1 MNRQIVQLFAL
12 SMLLFATLV
21 GFTSRW
27 TVFEAEEL
35 KDQALNRRS
44 LIEAQQIPRG
54 LIRAADGTVLARSV
68 PRGSGQRRVFERTYP
83 EGELFS
89 HAVGYS
95 FINRGSVGIERF
107 RDDELTGEEN
117 EFSSIFSELQ
127 SEQPEGSDVTTT
139 LDMNAQ
145 RTALDAL
152 GGRQGAIVAIEPST
166 GRVRAMAS
174 SPDFDPNEVPDGDR
188 FRQLNSD
195 EEARPVVNRTTQANF
210 QPGSTFKVVT
220 AAAALDS
227 GKFTPDSIVDGSSG
241 QLVSGVPLANFGGQD
256 FGSITLTDALT
267 NSVNTVWGQVGE
279 QIGRKTLV
287 EYMNRFGFNQD
298 PALDYPE
305 DQMNASGIRNAD
317 LRLLDGDDGFD
328 VGRVAIGQGGAEGQ
342 IQVTPLQMAL
352 VAAAVGNGGRLMR
365 PRLTEKVVA
374 PDGRVEESFE
384 PEEQSQVMSAESA
397 GELAAMMSRVVEE
410 GTGTAA
416 ALSGV
421 PVAGKTGTAEVA
433 GAQLNQLWFIG
444 FAPVED
450 PQVAIAVT
458 LEDQPLGTQGG
469 QVAAPL
475 AAQVMET
482 LLR

>member
-68 PRGSGQRRVFERTYP
+68 PKGSGQRRIFQRTYP
-83 EGELFS
+83 EDNLFS
-89 HAVGYS
+89 HTVGYS
-95 FINRGSVGIERF
+95 FLERGSTGIERF

-139 LDMNAQ
+139 LDIEAQ
-145 RTALDAL
+145 RTAVEAL

-174 SPDFDPNEVPDGDR
+174 SPDFNPNEVPTDR
-188 FRQLNSD
+188 FSELNTD
-195 EEARPVVNRTTQANF
+195 EEARPVVNRATQANF

-227 GKFTPDSIVDGSSG
+227 GKFSPESIVDGASG

-279 QIGRKTLV
+279 QIGRETLV
-287 EYMNRFGFNQD
+287 EYMNRFGFNSD

-305 DQMNASGIRNAD
+305 DQMNASGIRNAEG
-317 LRLLDGDDGFD
+317 RLVDGDDGFD
-328 VGRVAIGQGGAEGQ
+328 AGRVAIGQGGAEGQ
-342 IQVTPLQMAL
+342 IQVTPLQMAM
-352 VAAAVGNGGRLMR
+352 VASAVGNGGKLMR
-365 PRLTEKVVA
+365 PQLTEKVVA
-374 PDGRVEESFE
+374 PDGRVEQRFE
-384 PEEQSQVMSAESA
+384 PQEQSRVMSAESA
-397 GELAAMMSRVVEE
+397 GALAQMMSRVVEE

-444 FAPVED
+444 FAPVEN
-450 PQVAIAVT
+450 PQVAVAVT

>member
-1 MNRQIVQLFAL
+1 MNRQIVQLFGL
-12 SMLLFATLV
+12 SMILFATLV

-35 KDQALNRRS
+35 KANAKNNRS
-44 LIEAQQIPRG
+44 LIEAQRIPRG
-54 LIRAADGTVLARSV
+54 LVRASDGTVLARSE
-68 PRGSGQRRVFERTYP
+68 PKGSGQRRIFERTYP
-83 EGELFS
+83 EANLFS

-95 FINRGSVGIERF
+95 FINRGSAGIERF
-107 RDDELTGEEN
+107 RNDELTGEED

-127 SEQPEGSDVTTT
+127 SKTPEGSDVTTT
-139 LDMNAQ
+139 LDVEAQ
-145 RTALDAL
+145 RTAIEAL

-174 SPDFDPNEVPDGDR
+174 SPDFDPNQVPDDDR
-188 FRQLNSD
+188 FRQLNTD
-195 EEARPVVNRTTQANF
+195 EEARPVVNRTTQAAY

-227 GKFTPDSIVDGSSG
+227 GKFTSDSIVDGSSG
-241 QLVSGVPLANFGGQD
+241 QTIGGVPLANFGGQD
-256 FGSITLTDALT
+256 FGSVTLTDALT
-267 NSVNTVWGQVGE
+267 NSVNTVWAQVGE
-279 QIGRKTLV
+279 QIGRETLV
-287 EYMNRFGFNQD
+287 EYMNRFGFNQK
-298 PALDYPE
+298 PPLDYPE
-305 DQMNASGIRNAD
+305 DQMDSSGIRDAD
-317 LRLLDGDDGFD
+317 LKLLDGEAGFD

-342 IQVTPLQMAL
+342 IQVTPLQMAM
-352 VAAAVGNGGRLMR
+352 VASAVGNGGKLMR
-365 PRLTEKVVA
+365 PQLTEKVVA
-374 PDGRVEESFE
+374 PDGRVDQSFQA
-384 PEEQSQVMSAESA
+384 EEQSTVMSGESA

>member
-1 MNRQIVQLFAL
+1 VNRQIVQLFGL

-35 KDQALNRRS
+35 KDQTLNRRA
-44 LIEAQQIPRG
+44 LIESQQIPRG
-54 LIRAADGTVLARSV
+54 LILASDGTVLARSV
-68 PRGSGQRRVFERTYP
+68 PRGKGQRRIFTRTYP
-83 EGELFS
+83 ENNLFS

-95 FINRGSVGIERF
+95 YINRGSTGIERY
-107 RDDELTGEEN
+107 RDGELTGEEN
-117 EFSSIFSELQ
+117 EFVSIFSELQ
-127 SEQPEGSDVTTT
+127 SKDPEGSDVTTT
-139 LDMNAQ
+139 LDAEAQ
-145 RTALDAL
+145 GTALSAL
-152 GGRQGAIVAIEPST
+152 AGRQGAIVAIEPQT
-166 GRVRAMAS
+166 GRVRVMAS
-174 SPDFDPNEVPDGDR
+174 SPDYDPNEIPTDR
-188 FRQLNSD
+188 FKELNAD
-195 EEARPVVNRTTQANF
+195 EQARPLVNRTTQANY

-227 GKFTPDSIVDGSSG
+227 GKFTPESIVDGSSPRT
-241 QLVSGVPLANFGGQD
+241 VSGVPLANSGGANFGP
-256 FGSITLTDALT
+256 ITLTDALT
-267 NSVNTVWGQVGE
+267 NSVNTVWAQVGE

-298 PALDYPE
+298 PPLDYPE
-305 DQMNASGIRNAD
+305 DQMNASGIRNSD
-317 LRLLDGDDGFD
+317 GDLLDGEAGFD
-328 VGRVAIGQGGAEGQ
+328 VGRVAIGQGGEEGQ
-342 IQVTPLQMAL
+342 IQVTPLQMAM
-352 VAAAVGNGGRLMR
+352 VAAAVANGGKLMR
-365 PRLTEKVVA
+365 PSLTEKVVA
-374 PDGRVEESFE
+374 PDGRVEDRFE
-384 PEEQSQVMSAESA
+384 AQEQSQVMSADSA

-421 PVAGKTGTAEVA
+421 PVAGKTGTAEVV
-433 GAQLNQLWFIG
+433 GAQQNQLWFIG

-450 PQVAIAVT
+450 PQVAVAVT

-475 AAQVMET
+475 AAQVMEV

>member
-1 MNRQIVQLFAL
+1 MNRQIVQLFGL
-12 SMLLFATLV
+12 SMILFAALV

-27 TVFEAEEL
+27 TVFEAEDL

-68 PRGSGQRRVFERTYP
+68 PRGSGQRRIFERTYP
-83 EGELFS
+83 EGNQFA

-95 FINRGSVGIERF
+95 FLSRGSAGIERF
-107 RDDELTGEEN
+107 RNDELTGEED

-127 SEQPEGSDVTTT
+127 SKQAEGSDVTTT

-267 NSVNTVWGQVGE
+267 NSVNTVWAQVGE
-279 QIGRKTLV
+279 QVGRKTLV
-287 EYMNRFGFNQD
+287 EYMSRFGFNSD
-298 PALDYPE
+298 PPLDYPE
-305 DQMNASGIRNAD
+305 DQMNASGIRNAEG
-317 LRLLDGDDGFD
+317 RLVDGDDGFD
-328 VGRVAIGQGGAEGQ
+328 AGRVAIGQGGAEGQ
-342 IQVTPLQMAL
+342 IQVTPLQMAM
-352 VAAAVGNGGRLMR
+352 VASAVGNGGKLMR
-365 PRLTEKVVA
+365 PQLTEKVVA
-374 PDGRVEESFE
+374 PDGRVEQRFE
-384 PEEQSQVMSAESA
+384 PQEQSRVMSAESA
-397 GELAAMMSRVVEE
+397 GALAQMMSRVVEE

-444 FAPVED
+444 FAPVEN
-450 PQVAIAVT
+450 PQVAVAVT

>member
-1 MNRQIVQLFAL
+1 VNRQIVQLFAL
-12 SMLLFATLV
+12 AMLLFATLV

-27 TVFEAEEL
+27 TVFEAEAL

-68 PRGSGQRRVFERTYP
+68 PRGSGPRRIFTRTYP
-83 EGELFS
+83 EANLFS
-89 HAVGYS
+89 HALGYS

-107 RDDELTGEEN
+107 RNGELIGEQD

-127 SEQPEGSDVTTT
+127 SKEPEGSEVTTT
-139 LDMNAQ
+139 LDPEAQ
-145 RTALDAL
+145 RTAREAL
-152 GGRQGAIVAIEPST
+152 GGRQGAIVAIEPSS
-166 GRVRAMAS
+166 GRVRVMAS
-174 SPDFDPNEVPDGDR
+174 SPDFDPNDVPTDR
-188 FRQLNSD
+188 FSQLNTD
-195 EEARPVVNRTTQANF
+195 EEARPVVNRTTQANY
-210 QPGSTFKVVT
+210 QPGSTMKVVT

-241 QLVSGVPLANFGGQD
+241 QVISGVPLPNFGGQD
-256 FGSITLTDALT
+256 FGAITLTDALT
-267 NSVNTVWGQVGE
+267 NSVNTAWANVGE
-279 QIGRKTLV
+279 QLGRKTLV
-287 EYMNRFGFNQD
+287 EYMNRFGFNRD
-298 PALDYPE
+298 PPLDYPE
-305 DQMNASGIRNAD
+305 DQMNASGVRNAD
-317 LRLLDGDDGFD
+317 GRLLDGEDGFD
-328 VGRVAIGQGGAEGQ
+328 VGRVAIGQGGDEGQ
-342 IQVTPLQMAL
+342 IQVTPMQMAM
-352 VAAAVGNGGRLMR
+352 VASAVGNGGSLMR

-374 PDGRVEESFE
+374 PDGRVEERFE
-384 PEEQSQVMSAESA
+384 PEEQSRVMSEEAA
-397 GELAAMMSRVVEE
+397 GELAAMMGRVVEE

-433 GAQLNQLWFIG
+433 AGQQNQLWFIG
-444 FAPVED
+444 FAPVEN
-450 PQVAIAVT
+450 PKVAIAVT